1 MHPRCSPSHEPRGDQ
16 PPATRF
22 TRGRLPSPL
31 KHGFAK
37 NVSAHSSGASATNCT
52 ADVMEVDVT
61 SVTDVQTHRAD
72 PKSHSP
78 GQNDIKGHGGCH
90 KRVKSGSRVSR
101 KRDRKWE
108 GTSGHNSTALLSGG
122 FLELA

>member
-1 MHPRCSPSHEPRGDQ
+1 M
-16 PPATRF
+16 
-22 TRGRLPSPL
+22 
-31 KHGFAK
+31 
-37 NVSAHSSGASATNCT
+37 
-52 ADVMEVDVT
+52 T